1 MVIMVQQSKILSK
14 LCNWWRSRICFKC
27 PSNNHNVRMYA
38 PANQPPECHYNATS
52 SRQKLTVWVELC
64 GNGDMLGPFFFD
76 ENVNRQSYINL
87 FNKVIPSITLL
98 FQNQFY
104 ENQFQ
109 RLWWSQD
116 GGPLP
121 WVIGNSLKT
130 KTTFWGK
137 SLISLHNN
145 KERSPRPPDLTPCNF
160 FSLGLFKRKGF

>member
-1 MVIMVQQSKILSK
+1 MHQQTNHQNVITMPLVVAKNLLFGQ
-14 LCNWWRSRICFKC
+14 N
-27 PSNNHNVRMYA
+27 Y
-38 PANQPPECHYNATS
+38 
-52 SRQKLTVWVELC
+52 VETAI
-64 GNGDMLGPFFFD
+64 MLGPFFFD
-76 ENVNRQSYINL
+76 GNVNRQSYINL

-109 RLWWSQD
+109 RLWWAQD

-137 SLISLHNN
+137 SLINLHNN
-145 KERSPRPPDLTPCNF
+145 KERSPRPPDLTPCDF
-160 FSLGLFKRKGF
+160 FSLGLFKRKGFQNSSRKFECPTAKINN